1 MKRQKANKL
10 IFLFIIGCLYVFL
23 VSDRHFIDKLERKVA
38 HSMILFAMIG
48 NFSRNERLNF
58 NYIFILSSV
67 KKGTIILILTY
78 SEITN
83 GNITSIV
90 INTPT
95 VLLYFVNT
103 VSIATY
109 VINIHYRYT
118 IVCID
123 GHMIDV
129 VCWTSEVVAIN
140 TIYETTTRRTL

>member
-1 MKRQKANKL
+1 
-10 IFLFIIGCLYVFL
+10 
-23 VSDRHFIDKLERKVA
+23 
-38 HSMILFAMIG
+38 MIG

-83 GNITSIV
+83 GNVTSIV

-109 VINIHYRYT
+109 VIDIHYGYT
-118 IVCID
+118 IVRID
-123 GHMIDV
+123 GHMIDIV
-129 VCWTSEVVAIN
+129 GWSSEVVTIN
-140 TIYETTTRRTL
+140 TIYETTTRRTFFLKVYLTCLFIFRIYHQRISLQLRSRV